1 MPKEMTLQG
10 TEVAA
15 APGPADAVGLAF
27 AARALAVVRVHDSE
41 EGKAKN
47 LTLRDICA
55 KDDYL
60 ADRVET
66 LSAHLFR
73 AFGRHCV
80 PVLENFLA
88 GVYSAEEIEAQV
100 QQYTADLRSKLDL

>member
-1 MPKEMTLQG
+1 MSLGG

-15 APGPADAVGLAF
+15 APGPNDAVGIAF
-27 AARALAVVRVHDSE
+27 ATRALAVIRIHDSD

-47 LTLRDICA
+47 LSIRDICMA
-55 KDDYL
+55 DDYL
-60 ADRVET
+60 VDRVET

-80 PVLENFLA
+80 PVLENFVK
-88 GVYSAEEIEAQV
+88 GSQSEEELEAQV
-100 QQYTADLRSKLDL
+100 QRFVKEMSGKLGL